1 MARRIG
7 RVRRIW
13 RLVVRIVLVL
23 IVLPIVLTVAYRF
36 VAPPV
41 TPLMILRAIEGEG
54 IRQDWVPLRRISPH
68 AVGAVLALEDTT
80 FCTHAGID
88 WAQMREAAADYLKG
102 ERVRGAST
110 ITMQTAR
117 NLFLWP
123 GRSVVR
129 KALEAPLTTLLEAVW
144 DKRRI
149 LEVYLNIIEWGPG
162 IYGIEEASQTYFRK
176 SAADLGPHEAGLLA
190 AVLPN
195 PRNWSPARPTT
206 YLIERMHTA
215 VARASTLGPLVDCV
229 GARAERR
236 NRQAG

>member
-1 MARRIG
+1 M
-7 RVRRIW
+7 RRIW
-13 RLVVRIVLVL
+13 RLVVRTLLVL
-23 IVLPIVLTVAYRF
+23 IILPFVLTVAYRF
-36 VAPPV
+36 VPPPV

-68 AVGAVLALEDTT
+68 AVGAVLALEDTN
-80 FCTHAGID
+80 FCNHAGID
-88 WAQMREAAADYLKG
+88 WGEMRVAAADYLRG

-129 KALEAPLTTLLEAVW
+129 KVLEAPLTTLLETLW
-144 DKRRI
+144 DKPRI

-162 IYGIEEASQTYFRK
+162 IYGIEEASLTYFQK
-176 SAADLGPHEAGLLA
+176 SAADLGPREAGLLA

-195 PRNWSPARPTT
+195 PRNWSPARPTP
-206 YLIERMHTA
+206 YLTERMHTA
-215 VARASTLGPLVDCV
+215 VARASTLGPLVNCV
-229 GARAERR
+229 DGRTERR
-236 NRQAG
+236 NGRAG

>member
-1 MARRIG
+1 MARRVG
-7 RVRRIW
+7 RVRRVW
-13 RLVVRIVLVL
+13 RLVVRTLLVL
-23 IVLPIVLTVAYRF
+23 IILPVALTVAYRF
-36 VAPPV
+36 VPPPV

-68 AVGAVLALEDTT
+68 AIGAVLALEDTN
-80 FCTHAGID
+80 FCHHAGID
-88 WAQMREAAADYLKG
+88 WAEMREAAADYLKG

-129 KALEAPLTTLLEAVW
+129 KVLEAPLTTLLEALW

-162 IYGIEEASQTYFRK
+162 IYGIEEASLTYFRK
-176 SAADLGPHEAGLLA
+176 SAADLAPREAGLLA

-195 PRNWSPARPTT
+195 PRNWSPARPTA
-206 YLIERMHTA
+206 YLTERMHTA
-215 VARASTLGPLVDCV
+215 IARTSNLGPLIYCV
-229 GARAERR
+229 HGRS
-236 NRQAG
+236 